1 MKKRIQ
7 FTFHP
12 LDSEDQYRGEF
23 TLGISVSGR
32 VVVELLKLS
41 INDGD
46 FREIAFLVEKFL
58 MQRVV
63 RELSQ
68 DIEAF
73 RYTSLIDVYELR
85 EEEESE
91 KMV

>member
-12 LDSEDQYRGEF
+12 LDSDETYQGEF
-23 TLGISVSGR
+23 TFGVSPSGR
-32 VVVELLKLS
+32 VVVELLRLS

>member
-1 MKKRIQ
+1 MKQRIQ
-7 FTFHP
+7 FTFHRFGV
-12 LDSEDQYRGEF
+12 EETYHGEF
-23 TLGISVSGR
+23 TFGISPSGR

>member
-12 LDSEDQYRGEF
+12 LDSEDQYHGEF
-23 TLGISVSGR
+23 TFGISPGGR

-46 FREIAFLVEKFL
+46 FREIALLVEKFL
-58 MQRVV
+58 MQKVV
-63 RELSQ
+63 RELSE

-73 RYTSLIDVYELR
+73 HYTHNVDVYEIR
-85 EEEESE
+85 EEEASE

>member
-1 MKKRIQ
+1 MKKRIP

-12 LDSEDQYRGEF
+12 LNTEETYHGEF